1 MFCSRAET
9 SSLIPLLPDISSSKA
24 FLWLNLAVLLCL
36 CPRQDPV
43 IAKLP
48 QCEKR
53 SGAVSDSRIS
63 KKAFKKKVSWKRM
76 SQKKPIQKQNKTN
89 KHKPNNNKSQTKNQ
103 TKRKNLTP
111 AIALLDSCVFTY
123 KPKHLSTTNQSSRFV
138 AKFFEP
144 LLKLK
149 RAIFQFCHFRCT

>member
-53 SGAVSDSRIS
+53 SGAVSDTRIS
-63 KKAFKKKVSWKRM
+63 RKAFKKKVSWKRM
-76 SQKKPIQKQNKTN
+76 SQKNPIQKQNKQTN
-89 KHKPNNNKSQTKNQ
+89 TNPTTTKAKQKNKPNE
-103 TKRKNLTP
+103 KNLTP